1 MRINIISSSSS
12 MMIILVSIVLMINII
27 DVSSME
33 NKNDN
38 NRQNKAPEFPSGGF
52 NIITQ
57 PRNTMVQNHYQGS
70 MENGYPTD
78 NYQDPHRFML
88 LHSQEADLDIRRG
101 NGQVKS
107 RVLPPPDPP
116 VPPKFDPKDYFM
128 NDQRDYTKVPGE
140 KDPRP
145 ATIVQAKNS

>member
-1 MRINIISSSSS
+1 MRINIIPSSSS

-33 NKNDN
+33 NNNDN

-101 NGQVKS
+101 NGQAVIID
-107 RVLPPPDPP
+107 L
-116 VPPKFDPKDYFM
+116 
-128 NDQRDYTKVPGE
+128 
-140 KDPRP
+140 
-145 ATIVQAKNS
+145 